1 MSTRSVIAGAGMRVV
16 QVQTKTAAH
25 VVVRDGSGRKLFDM
39 SLPRGVSITLTAS
52 IDAEIKVEPNVHQ
65 KR

>member
-1 MSTRSVIAGAGMRVV
+1 M
-16 QVQTKTAAH
+16 KTAKGLRIKTEATAQ
-25 VVVRDGSGRKLFDM
+25 VVIRDGAGRKLFDM

>member
-1 MSTRSVIAGAGMRVV
+1 MKIAKGLRI
-16 QVQTKTAAH
+16 KTEATAH
-25 VVVRDGSGRKLFDM
+25 VAIRDGAGRKLFDM

-52 IDAEIKVEPNVHQ
+52 INAEIRVEPNVHQ